1 MQWWELLGLFACPG
15 FADCCRMAVLG
26 RRGRSTGKVPGEQ
39 DRMEKQSPGNFCLR
53 LAEILSGAAS
63 WLSLLSVPEVL
74 GLVIC
79 RGISETWLGG
89 NVCHVESG
97 YVAELD

>member
-15 FADCCRMAVLG
+15 FAECCRTAALG
-26 RRGRSTGKVPGEQ
+26 RRGRSRGRVPGEQ
-39 DRMEKQSPGNFCLR
+39 DRMEKQSPGNFCLQ

-63 WLSLLSVPEVL
+63 WLSLLAGPEVL
-74 GLVIC
+74 SLVIC

-89 NVCHVESG
+89 NVSCGVRVCSR
-97 YVAELD
+97 A